1 MELHEELGAV
11 RREIVL
17 PVDRERAWE
26 LVSELDGWL
35 ADEADFALQPGA
47 EGTVT
52 FEDGS
57 RRHVAVEEVEPLR
70 RVVLCW
76 WSHEEDRALVELTLD
91 DVCEGTQL
99 TVVELPMQTL
109 HAIGTAIAGGV
120 PAAGGPQM
128 AALACA

>member
-26 LVSELDGWL
+26 LVSELEGWL
-35 ADEADFALQPGA
+35 ADEADVHLEPGA

-57 RRHVAVEEVEPLR
+57 RRHVAVEEVEAER
-70 RVVLCW
+70 RVALCW
-76 WSHEEDRALVELTLD
+76 WSHDGDRALVELTLD
-91 DVCEGTQL
+91 DVAEGTRL
-99 TVVELPMQTL
+99 TVVELPLQTL
-109 HAIGTAIAGGV
+109 RAVGTALSGGV
-120 PAAGGPQM
+120 SSTRGPQM